1 MISLFPIGLLIAVI
15 SFLISVQH
23 LNQNVS
29 NYYDFVALFMVIGG
43 TISVSLILL
52 PWEYRKDFAE
62 ALKNLY
68 IKKKQNYKTVLSDC
82 LGSVKSNSLIV
93 ASDSGSELYIR
104 ILKDGFELIDLG
116 LDKEIINQILSDR
129 LIAFVKRKRKVSNSI
144 RSLAKYPP
152 AFGLMGTV
160 LGLVNVMRG
169 VSSGLD
175 GKTTA
180 LEMAIALI
188 ATMYGLVIA
197 NLLVNPAGE
206 LIAKTANEEEAYG
219 EIAIHTINLIIDKRS
234 LLESQEILNSY
245 VPIEHRLSMIENYD
259 AGETA
264 S

>member
-1 MISLFPIGLLIAVI
+1 MISFFPIGLLVAII

-23 LNQNVS
+23 LNQSIS
-29 NYYDFVALFMVIGG
+29 NYYDFVALFMVLGG
-43 TISVSLILL
+43 TASVSLILL

-62 ALKNLY
+62 AIKDLY
-68 IKKKQNYKTVLSDC
+68 LRKKQNYKHVLLDC
-82 LGSVKSNSLIV
+82 LESIKSQRLVTTTNAGSNLYVK
-93 ASDSGSELYIR
+93 
-104 ILKDGFELIDLG
+104 ILNDGFELIDLG
-116 LDKEIINQILSDR
+116 LEKEVINEILSER
-129 LIAFVKRKRKVSNSI
+129 LIAFSRRKKKVSNSI

-188 ATMYGLVIA
+188 ATMYGLVVA
-197 NLLVNPAGE
+197 NLLINPAGE
-206 LIAKTANEEEAYG
+206 LIAKTAAEEEAYG
-219 EIAIHTINLIIDKRS
+219 EIAIHAINLIIEKRS
-234 LLESQEILNSY
+234 LLESQEMLNSY
-245 VPIEHRLSMIENYD
+245 VPIEHRLSVIENYES
-259 AGETA
+259 GPVA